1 MRVCAAP
8 DIQGAIARPGNT
20 RSGLAS
26 GSRSEP
32 SESQRREYLRST
44 DAPESARQLSLR
56 GAQLPHLRSHRS
68 RIDNRH
74 RRLITPRASSAVS
87 ASTHHECIH
96 HGPPSIERCGI
107 EKPHHR
113 HHRPLRDAASGH
125 AAALPSSVMN
135 ARRFTAQYLP
145 CFRTKGIAHLGT
157 AALRDFNL
165 AYDRCGSKSAQSVWS
180 PRRAISAVLQ
190 KRTLSNTQLRFG
202 QRCLSTPRPLECQP
216 CQPCKL
222 LFF

>member
-68 RIDNRH
+68 RIDNRDP
-74 RRLITPRASSAVS
+74 RLITPRASSAVS

-96 HGPPSIERCGI
+96 HGPPSIERCGLRNPTTGI
-107 EKPHHR
+107 TGCCRAPLLRMRFLWTGYLSAR
-113 HHRPLRDAASGH
+113 H
-125 AAALPSSVMN
+125 
-135 ARRFTAQYLP
+135 
-145 CFRTKGIAHLGT
+145 
-157 AALRDFNL
+157 DF
-165 AYDRCGSKSAQSVWS
+165 W
-180 PRRAISAVLQ
+180 
-190 KRTLSNTQLRFG
+190 
-202 QRCLSTPRPLECQP
+202 PRPLYVGTHPTVTTCKANTGETPRFLRFTEP
-216 CQPCKL
+216 CEKCCVGQLVICACRPTRRR
-222 LFF
+222 